1 MPMPIKVA
9 IVTGVSRGLGFG
21 IAKHLLQSGYS
32 VVGFGL
38 SDNADLKKV
47 ALQFGMSY
55 DFHELDF
62 LDLPLLESLMKKVFA
77 TISAAAPESV
87 TLINNAAIVTPIGQ
101 LKDLDSIKIQ
111 EGMTVNLIAPIL
123 LSKVFMASFEKS
135 PGRKRIIHI
144 SSGAVVRTLPGSNV
158 YCIAKAGLEM
168 LVKAIDS
175 ESQYL
180 ASPVESIA
188 FRPGLVDTDMQTSL
202 RKYSPKELPI
212 VDMYLGFKEQ
222 NLLRH
227 PDAVAKIL
235 TDKLIDAKVESGRI
249 YSIDEF
255 V

>member
-1 MPMPIKVA
+1 MPMKVA
-9 IVTGVSRGLGFG
+9 IVTGISRGLGSA

-32 VVGFGL
+32 VVGFGRT
-38 SDNADLKKV
+38 DNSDLKSI
-47 ALQFGMSY
+47 ALQSGTSY

-62 LDLPLLESLMKKVFA
+62 LDLPLLEISMKKVFS
-77 TISAAAPESV
+77 TISATAPESV

-101 LKDLDSIKIQ
+101 LKDLDSTKIQ

-123 LSKVFMASFEKS
+123 LSKVFMSSFEKS
-135 PGRKRIIHI
+135 RSRKRIIHI

-202 RKYSPKELPI
+202 RAYSPKELPI

-222 NLLRH
+222 GLLRQ
-227 PDAVAKIL
+227 PEVVAKIL
-235 TDKLIDAKVESGRI
+235 IDKLINANVESGRI

-255 V
+255 NQ